1 MLNLKRL
8 EANLLTKSK
17 NQLCYYDKISISISI
32 SRNEVLLERLI
43 FAQNA

>member
-17 NQLCYYDKISISISI
+17 NQLCYYDKISISIS
-32 SRNEVLLERLI
+32 RNEVLLERLI